1 MNKQQFKETYGQTVE
16 KYTEQLLLI
25 KQKAIEGNSLTFGIC
40 YNLNDY
46 LELSDSSQYDRD
58 AYYFVSEFATT
69 WDKHSGDDLEFPIP
83 DSRNITG
90 PEYWKGDQLE
100 YRLDLID
107 YLIDRLN
114 QIQ

>member
-46 LELSDSSQYDRD
+46 LELSNSSQFDKD
-58 AYYFVSEFATT
+58 AYDFVSEFAAT
-69 WDKHSGDDLEFPIP
+69 WDKHSGDGLDFPIP
-83 DSRNITG
+83 YSRTTVG
-90 PEYWKGDQLE
+90 SMYWKGDQLE